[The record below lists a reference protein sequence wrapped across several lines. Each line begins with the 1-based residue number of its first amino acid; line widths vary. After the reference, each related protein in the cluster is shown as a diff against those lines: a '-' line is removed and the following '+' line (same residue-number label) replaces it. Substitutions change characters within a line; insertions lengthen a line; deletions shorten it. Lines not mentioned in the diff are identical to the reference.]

1 LTEGSRELI
10 PKTRGSI
17 LEGTIRYS
25 RLRTFEAA
33 LYKFAHYI
41 TLQDDVDGRASVTE
55 CNIARSTNAGILN
68 YSGTILSF
76 FIRAVEA
83 TRCIDRGEVGVEEF
97 P

>member
-1 LTEGSRELI
+1 MVVA
-10 PKTRGSI
+10 
-17 LEGTIRYS
+17 YV
-25 RLRTFEAA
+25 
-33 LYKFAHYI
+33 
-41 TLQDDVDGRASVTE
+41 TLLFTG
-55 CNIARSTNAGILN
+55 NIARSTNAGILN